1 MTSLGRALSA
11 WPALE
16 GGSLPPRIDYE
27 RGVWG
32 KLPGSGS
39 DFRWIAATAAFPGR
53 REKLEQQIVLGSE
66 DAPQTATHWR
76 NLGGLCLALTTYPG
90 PATDAAGRSGFL
102 EKQVFAWRRAPT
114 TPAALGALAL
124 LPRVALTDARIWWER
139 RGSLTGE
146 VPLPLSPQDHEP
158 FAVSLGELEETVE
171 TGLSELEKTV
181 SEEALAAL
189 YARLLAGHRAVP
201 LDGLTAPLG
210 PEVLA
215 ALLLPLPRAVA
226 DSLSVAGWL
235 PSRRAG
241 VESLQSSWNATL
253 GGEGSSLPPATEPT
267 PEHQERGRRL
277 ARAVFSRNPVQTS
290 GRPPRIVPSPE
301 RRPVQLALWGASAA
315 GKTALLAQLYLANLG
330 NKEDAWNAYP
340 APASGK
346 FFKDM
351 RNLIRT
357 ARKFPSATGLDP
369 EPVEYRFLH
378 RPTGR
383 EVPLRLED
391 RAGSASTE
399 MPEAMRQYLAAA
411 NGLVL
416 LFDPIAQGD
425 TLYSQ
430 VLSALES
437 LHHERAGKDHRPI
450 AVCLSKA
457 DLLIKTEDD
466 LKRATEDP
474 DGFVRRH
481 DQMGLV
487 PLLDHYCTNYRF
499 FPVSAAGVRVRY
511 GRVESVVFYDNEL
524 SPRIGPGGSPI
535 NVMKP
540 FAWLLDEVTKAA

>member
-32 KLPGSGS
+32 KLPGSPS
-39 DFRWIAATAAFPGR
+39 DFRWIAATAAFPKR
-53 REKLEQQIVLGSE
+53 LEQELLLGTE
-66 DAPQTATHWR
+66 DTPRKATHWR
-76 NLGGLCLALTTYPG
+76 SLGNLCLAMVTYLS

-102 EKQVFAWRRAPT
+102 EKQVFTWRATT

-124 LPRVALTDARIWWER
+124 LPRVAQTDAGIWLDPISR
-139 RGSLTGE
+139 SSSNGDG
-146 VPLPLSPQDHEP
+146 PLLLSREDHEP

-189 YARLLAGHRAVP
+189 YGRLLAGHRAVP
-201 LDGLTAPLG
+201 LDGLAAPLG
-210 PEVLA
+210 PEALA

-241 VESLQSSWNATL
+241 AESLQSSWNATL
-253 GGEGSSLPPATEPT
+253 GGEGASLPPATEPT

-290 GRPPRIVPSPE
+290 GRPLRIVPSPE

-330 NKEDAWNAYP
+330 NKGDAWDAYP

-437 LHHERAGKDHRPI
+437 LHHERAGRDPRPI

-487 PLLDHYCTNYRF
+487 PLLNHYCTKYKF

-540 FAWLLDEVTKAA
+540 FAWLLDEVTKAP